1 MILNFSCNY
10 CTPVYLPINILMKLL
25 IFGSPRTRTS
35 YLLDVL
41 CQHYNI
47 KNFREPYTGQLVT
60 ESRNFEIYK
69 SKNKEVTN
77 NLKDQDNFGLK
88 IFTDALIDW
97 DFFRENADYRKLT
110 KQSIMDIYDIHNLN
124 MYDQIYITY
133 RKNSVDRFCSFT
145 RAFSQNKFIF
155 RKGQENS
162 IKFYS
167 PKNVNL
173 EYSYQNLK
181 VSLLTD
187 ILHNQLSK
195 EIMQRKHNAIC
206 LEYDEIKNFVTSNYP
221 NIESQCVES
230 FYDYKNT
237 LKNYN
242 QICDD
247 FDKAKLELEQEG
259 AIEVVSTLFN

>member
-1 MILNFSCNY
+1 
-10 CTPVYLPINILMKLL
+10 MKLL

-47 KNFREPYTGQLVT
+47 KNFREPYTGRIVT
-60 ESRNFEIYK
+60 ECKNFETY
-69 SKNKEVTN
+69 KNKNIEITN
-77 NLKDQDNFGLK
+77 KLKKENNFGLK

-97 DFFRENADYRKLT
+97 ELFRENADYSNLT
-110 KQSIMDIYDIHNLN
+110 KQSIMDIYDIHNLD

-167 PKNVNL
+167 PKNINL
-173 EYSYQNLK
+173 EYKYSNLK
-181 VSLLTD
+181 LFLFTD
-187 ILHNQLSK
+187 ILHNQLIK
-195 EIMQRKHNAIC
+195 YLTKRKNNITC
-206 LEYDEIKNFVTSNYP
+206 LEYAEVKTFVNTNFPT
-221 NIESQCVES
+221 IESQCVES

-247 FDKAKLELEQEG
+247 FIRAKLELEQER
-259 AIEVVSTLFN
+259 AVELISTLYN

>member
-1 MILNFSCNY
+1 
-10 CTPVYLPINILMKLL
+10 MKLL
-25 IFGSPRTRTS
+25 IFGSPRSRTS

-41 CQHYNI
+41 CQYYNI
-47 KNFREPYTGQLVT
+47 KNFREPYTGQLAA
-60 ESRNFEIYK
+60 ESNNFETYK
-69 SKNKEVTN
+69 FKCQEVTN
-77 NLKDQDNFGLK
+77 SLKNQDNFGLK
-88 IFTDALIDW
+88 IFTAALINW
-97 DFFRENADYRKLT
+97 DFFREDANYRTLT
-110 KQSIMDIYDIHNLN
+110 KESIMDMYDIHNLD
-124 MYDQIYITY
+124 MYDKIYITY

-173 EYSYQNLK
+173 EYNYQSLK

-187 ILHNQLSK
+187 MLHNELIKQ
-195 EIMQRKHNAIC
+195 IIQRKNNVIC
-206 LEYDEIKNFVTSNYP
+206 LEYNEIKNFVSTNYP
-221 NIESQCVES
+221 NIETQCVES
-230 FYDYKNT
+230 FYDYKNK

-247 FDKAKLELEQEG
+247 FNKAKLELEQEG
-259 AIEVVSTLFN
+259 AVESISTLVI